1 MEYEYRAK
9 EKPLK
14 TKRLFASFSYYKL
27 MARKHLVHYVFG
39 LGSEGYGVGGVEEV
53 LDQALMVLRVFGGWE
68 TMGKKSKLVARAS
81 WRNSQCHGSTM
92 TNTVK
97 GNLPDAVWD
106 VVQANHW
113 HDTPSVDESNRILY
127 S

>member
-1 MEYEYRAK
+1 MKYREK

-14 TKRLFASFSYYKL
+14 TKRLFAGFSYYKL
-27 MARKHLVHYVFG
+27 KARKHFVHYVFG
-39 LGSEGYGVGGVEEV
+39 LGRESYRVGGVEEV
-53 LDQALMVLRVFGGWE
+53 LDQVLMILRVFGGWE
-68 TMGKKSKLVARAS
+68 TMGKKSKLVARTS
-81 WRNSQCHGSTM
+81 LRNNQCHDNTM

-97 GNLPDAVWD
+97 DNLSNTVWD

-113 HDTPSVDESNRILY
+113 HGTPSVDKSYHILY